1 MTFKEF
7 WALPEAERP
16 AAFSKLSPR
25 DRMLVRQQQTSV
37 ETAQTIPCN
46 GCKFRFGI
54 TAACEAHPEGLTADH
69 VREAMKHCKYRE
81 THK

>member
-7 WALPEAERP
+7 WALPEDERP
-16 AAFSKLSPR
+16 AAFSQLSPR

-37 ETAQTIPCN
+37 GTQRFIPCN
-46 GCKFRFGI
+46 GCKFRIGI
-54 TAACEAHPEGLTADH
+54 TAACEAYPEGLTADH
-69 VREAMKHCKYRE
+69 VREAMKRCEYRE